1 MIMQVH
7 DELVFEVAQESLEKT
22 VEIVEN
28 HMTIA
33 AKLQVPLEV
42 EVGIGAN
49 WDEAH

>member
-1 MIMQVH
+1 MSWF
-7 DELVFEVAQESLEKT
+7 LRLRKKALKKT

-28 HMTIA
+28 NMRTA
-33 AKLQVPLEV
+33 AELQVSLEV